1 MKRIVL
7 FAVTLV
13 TGILTMLPLGAKA
26 EDDYIK
32 YAEFNV
38 TYQALCEALETDI
51 ESYGSKSHMSWID
64 LLSFLGAR
72 YGGDFTKYK
81 TTHLRE
87 YEKRLKEGDTPEE
100 IGKDLK
106 FYGYYKQVY
115 TAVLGGFLGEYETH
129 EQDEKGKDKD
139 SVMYGLTVYSPIAA
153 GFAYSH
159 YDDFGADRSYGYK
172 RQHLGHD
179 MMAAVGTPVV
189 AIEDGYVEVM
199 GWNEYGGWRVGIRSH
214 DKMRYYYYA
223 HLRQNRPFHADL
235 REGEEVKAG
244 QVIGYVG
251 RTGYSKEENTNGIET
266 NHLHLGLELIF
277 DESQK
282 ESVNEIWVDLYAITK
297 LLDSHKSKVT
307 RVALTK
313 EFYGENQVVPESE

>member
-1 MKRIVL
+1 
-7 FAVTLV
+7 
-13 TGILTMLPLGAKA
+13 MLPLGAKA
-26 EDDYIK
+26 ENDYIK

-38 TYQALCEALETDI
+38 TYQALCDALEADI
-51 ESYGSKSHMSWID
+51 ESYGSDVHISWID

-72 YGGDFTKYK
+72 YGGDFSKYK
-81 TTHLRE
+81 TTHLKD
-87 YEKRLKEGDTPEE
+87 YEKRLAEGESAEE
-100 IGKDLK
+100 IGNDLK
-106 FYGYYKQVY
+106 YYEYYKQVY
-115 TAVLGGFLGEYETH
+115 TAVLGGFLGVQE
-129 EQDEKGKDKD
+129 KDKNSD
-139 SVMYGLTVYSPIAA
+139 ARDNVQYGLAVYSPIAA

-159 YDDFGADRSYGYK
+159 YDDFGAERSYGYK

-189 AIEDGYVEVM
+189 AIEDGIVEVM

-235 REGEEVKAG
+235 QEGEEVKAG

-251 RTGYSKEENTNGIET
+251 RTGYSKDENVNGIET

-282 ESVNEIWVDLYAITK
+282 ESNNEIWVDLYAITK
-297 LLDSHKSKVT
+297 LLDSHKSKVI
-307 RVALTK
+307 RVAQTK
-313 EFYGENQVVPESE
+313 EFYGENQIVPDE

>member
-1 MKRIVL
+1 MKRILVL
-7 FAVTLV
+7 ALTLV
-13 TGILTMLPLGAKA
+13 MGILAMLPLGAKA
-26 EDDYIK
+26 EDGYIK

-38 TYQALCEALETDI
+38 TYKALCDALEADI
-51 ESYGSKSHMSWID
+51 ESYGSDAHISWID

-72 YGGDFTKYK
+72 YGGDFSKYR
-81 TTHLRE
+81 TAHLRE
-87 YEKRLKEGDTPEE
+87 YEKRLSEGEAAEE
-100 IGKDLK
+100 IGKELK
-106 FYGYYKQVY
+106 YYDYYKQVY
-115 TAVLGGFLGEYETH
+115 TAVLGGFLSEYTV
-129 EQDEKGKDKD
+129 QEKDAEGNIKE
-139 SVMYGLTVYSPIAA
+139 SVQYGLAVYSPIAA

-179 MMAAVGTPVV
+179 MMASVGTPVV
-189 AIEDGYVEVM
+189 AIEDGTVEAM

-214 DKMRYYYYA
+214 DKLRYYYYA
-223 HLRQNRPFHADL
+223 HLRQNRPYHADL
-235 REGEEVKAG
+235 QEGAEVKAG

-251 RTGYSKEENTNGIET
+251 RTGYSKEENVNGIET

-282 ESVNEIWVDLYAITK
+282 ESSNEIWVDLYAITK

-307 RVALTK
+307 RVARTK
-313 EFYGENQVVPESE
+313 EFYGENQIAPEE

>member
-7 FAVTLV
+7 LAVTLV
-13 TGILTMLPLGAKA
+13 TAILTMLPLGAKA

-51 ESYGSKSHMSWID
+51 ESYGSSVHMSWID

-72 YGGDFTKYK
+72 YGGDFSKYK

-87 YEKRLKEGDTPEE
+87 YEKRLKEGESVE
-100 IGKDLK
+100 KIGKELK
-106 FYGYYKQVY
+106 FYEYYKQVY
-115 TAVLGGFLGEYETH
+115 TAVLQGFLGEYCVQ
-129 EQDEKGKDKD
+129 EQDDKGNTKE
-139 SVMYGLTVYSPIAA
+139 SVQYGLVVYSPIAA

-159 YDDFGADRSYGYK
+159 FDDFGAERSYGYK

-189 AIEDGYVEVM
+189 AIEDGFVEVM

-214 DKMRYYYYA
+214 DKKRYYYYA

-235 REGEEVKAG
+235 QEGEEVKAG

-251 RTGYSKEENTNGIET
+251 RTGYSKEENVNGIET

-282 ESVNEIWVDLYAITK
+282 ESNNEIWIDMYALTK

-307 RVALTK
+307 RVAQTK
-313 EFYGENQVVPESE
+313 EFYGENQIISEN